1 MPQAAESAIN
11 VHRVEGSGLIGRP
24 IIGGS
29 AVAQTVQG
37 HDAKGRFIGRTVYH
51 SNSTS
56 SYSGVDGSVVHTVKH
71 GNTAQAYDSR
81 GRLVGFAIRRGN
93 NINTTPAVA
102 ALVRPTTPAT
112 PLSDGTTPRTLRRF
126 RFTINEGDKSGRF
139 SSTMTYTIS
148 VKPED
153 IRQGHRYV

>member
-56 SYSGVDGSVVHTVKH
+56 SYTVKH